1 MMRGKLCLAAGLFL
15 MLAGS
20 VAMAG
25 EIEKATEKVDAQDAR
40 SLYIECEFGAGE
52 LLIRPASIDE
62 AAILNV
68 TYEPDKVAYDVSYH
82 VRDGVGELY
91 LESDLRKRGNVDNIE
106 NSWELTL
113 TDKLPTELHFEIG
126 ACDAE
131 IDLGG
136 VPLTELK
143 MDIGAASGLVEF
155 SKPNPERLREIS
167 IDVGAS
173 SIEFNKLGNA
183 NFEYLSVDCGAAS
196 LDVDFRGELHGES
209 VADFDIGMGSADI
222 VVPEG
227 YAVRIETDDSG
238 WFSSVDFDDLDV
250 RKVSSGIW
258 ETAGFEDARDRLTI
272 RLDVGMGSVDIRA
285 R

>member
-1 MMRGKLCLAAGLFL
+1 MMRGKLCLAAGLIL
-15 MLAGS
+15 TLAGS
-20 VAMAG
+20 LAMAG
-25 EIEKATEKVDAQDAR
+25 EIEKATEKIEAQDAR

-68 TYEPDKVAYDVSYH
+68 SYEPDKVAYDVSYR

-91 LESDLRKRGNVDNIE
+91 LESDLRKRGNVDNLE

-155 SKPNPERLREIS
+155 LKPNPERLREIS

-250 RKVSSGIW
+250 HKVSSGIW
-258 ETAGFEDARDRLTI
+258 ETAGFEDAEDRLTI